1 MKVLDLV
8 KGKTAKFMY
17 YRDGDLWYSISQDKA
32 EYDGHT
38 CKNYTLKETLFT
50 FPVPISD
57 TGSGIF
63 ENEMKAISLLRW
75 INKHLATTKKWNS
88 ERSRIKEEAI
98 QSKDAYF
105 RHI

>member
-1 MKVLDLV
+1 MKVLDLI
-8 KGKTAKFMY
+8 KDKTAKFMY
-17 YRDGDLWYSISQDKA
+17 YRDSDLWYTID
-32 EYDGHT
+32 T
-38 CKNYTLKETLFT
+38 ETKPFT
-50 FPVPISD
+50 FPVPILD